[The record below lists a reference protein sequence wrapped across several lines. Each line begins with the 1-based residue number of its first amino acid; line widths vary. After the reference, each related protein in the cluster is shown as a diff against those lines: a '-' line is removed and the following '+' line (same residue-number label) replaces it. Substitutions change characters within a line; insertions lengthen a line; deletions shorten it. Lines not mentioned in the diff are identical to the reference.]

1 MGISVYKYISVNFTK
16 SFLTIFLPLFFIG
29 SLVSIVQLSSL
40 TKYIQVSFLEMAQ
53 LFGYNLPA
61 MLFYTIP
68 VSFLVAV
75 VTMFLRLSNENELT
89 ALFAL
94 GIKSSRVVR
103 AVLVSAILFT
113 ILLLILSIVKMPQAK
128 QDYRLFKAK
137 KLTEAKINISPS
149 KLGQK
154 FGDFFVY
161 VKSKE
166 GLNMRDVVI
175 YTKDKKGSNRLF
187 IAKEA
192 NIENK
197 NSTVKLTLNSGSGYS
212 FLDSSLRVIDYKTMQ
227 IFQNLKPKPYT
238 YESVKEYWLKLYNSP
253 KKKKRGK
260 ILFFIF
266 ISLIPIT
273 SLYLVSSFA
282 IINPRYQ
289 KNYGYLAL
297 GVITVVLYVMA
308 TVIQNIGSPYLLG
321 ALLIAITIL
330 GLILFRYRVA
340 RFF

>member
-1 MGISVYKYISVNFTK
+1 MGISVYRYISVNFTK

-40 TKYIQVSFLEMAQ
+40 TKYIQVSFLEMVE

-94 GIKSSRVVR
+94 GVKSNRVVR
-103 AVLVSAILFT
+103 AILFSAFLFS
-113 ILLLILSIVKMPQAK
+113 ILLLILSIIKMPQAK
-128 QDYRLFKAK
+128 QNYRLFKAK
-137 KLTEAKINISPS
+137 KLTQAKINISPS

-166 GLNMRDVVI
+166 GLNMKNVVI
-175 YTKDKKGSNRLF
+175 YTKDKKDSNRLF

-192 NIENK
+192 DIENR
-197 NSTVKLTLNSGSGYS
+197 NSRVRLILNSGSGYS
-212 FLDSSLRVIDYKTMQ
+212 FLDKSLRVINYNRME
-227 IFQNLKPKPYT
+227 IFQNINPKPYT
-238 YESVKEYWLKLYNSP
+238 YESVKEYWLNYYHNP
-253 KKKKRGK
+253 KKRGK

-266 ISLIPIT
+266 ISLIPII

-297 GVITVVLYVMA
+297 GVITIALYVIA
-308 TVIQNIGSPYLLG
+308 TILQNIGSPHLLVG
-321 ALLIAITIL
+321 FLVGITIL
-330 GLILFRYRVA
+330 GLMLFRYRVA

>member
-1 MGISVYKYISVNFTK
+1 MAK
-16 SFLTIFLPLFFIG
+16 LF
-29 SLVSIVQLSSL
+29 
-40 TKYIQVSFLEMAQ
+40 M
-53 LFGYNLPA
+53 YNLPA

-75 VTMFLRLSNENELT
+75 VTMFLRLSNENELI

-94 GIKSSRVVR
+94 GIKSNRVVR
-103 AVLVSAILFT
+103 VILFSAFLFS
-113 ILLLILSIVKMPQAK
+113 ILLLILSIIKMPQAK
-128 QDYRLFKAK
+128 QGYREFKAK

-154 FGDFFVY
+154 FGNFFVY
-161 VKSKE
+161 VKSKD

-187 IAKEA
+187 IAQEA

-197 NSTVKLTLNSGSGYS
+197 DLIVQLTLNRGSGYS
-212 FLDSSLRVIDYKTMQ
+212 FLDRSLRVIDYKTMQ
-227 IFQNLKPKPYT
+227 IFQNIKPKPYT
-238 YESVKEYWLKLYNSP
+238 YESVKEYWLKLYNNP

-297 GVITVVLYVMA
+297 GVITIGLYVIA
-308 TVIQNIGSPYLLG
+308 TVIQNMGSPYLLLG
-321 ALLIAITIL
+321 SIITIIVL
-330 GLILFRYRVA
+330 GLILFRYRVS